1 MISELST
8 YISDLLYSHDA
19 VIVPNFG
26 GFVRTYKSSAIDHVQ
41 GLIYAPSKQINFN
54 ENLVVND
61 GILINYVRKKLNLPA
76 KEARQMV
83 ERFVSEIQVAVEKR
97 EIVVFPDVGRL
108 YMDYEQNIQFLPDT
122 SNFSTE
128 SYGLPTLQYY
138 PILRNREAI
147 GDEAPEPTTSITIS
161 DKNYQNEQRKRK
173 WSALL
178 RPAVPYLIAGAVFF
192 TAFGLYKGM
201 DRANNLN
208 IDMPPTLPVNFNKK
222 PTAEIIV
229 DVPKR
234 DEDELDYE
242 SDYDSGKEEM
252 NSNESK
258 SHGENKSSSIDRSH
272 NKELDLEKET
282 KNNYTAPIDTE
293 GATLGPSQK
302 EGVIIVHAFGN
313 KDNVRKMISKLIE
326 LGYSPYTDKT
336 KKLTRVGIQFIYED
350 KNEIQSLLKDIRT
363 SVSKRAYIKK

>member
-41 GLIYAPSKQINFN
+41 GLIYAPSKQISFN

-76 KEARQMV
+76 KEARLMV
-83 ERFVSEIQVAVEKR
+83 ERFVSEIQEAVEKR
-97 EIVVFPDVGRL
+97 EIVVFPEVGRL

-128 SYGLPTLQYY
+128 SFGLPTLQYY
-138 PILRNREAI
+138 PILRNREAL
-147 GDEAPEPTTSITIS
+147 GDEAPEPTTSIAIS
-161 DKNYQNEQRKRK
+161 DKSYQKEQRKRK

-178 RPAVPYLIAGAVFF
+178 RPAVPYMIAGAVLF
-192 TAFGLYKGM
+192 ASIGLYKGM
-201 DRANNLN
+201 DNANDLN

-222 PTAEIIV
+222 PTAEVII

-234 DEDELDYE
+234 DEDELDDVSE
-242 SDYDSGKEEM
+242 KEAI
-252 NSNESK
+252 NSNESYTYT
-258 SHGENKSSSIDRSH
+258 ENKSTKNDPSH
-272 NKELDLEKET
+272 NKELDVERAPR
-282 KNNYTAPIDTE
+282 NSYTAPIDTE

-350 KNEIQSLLKDIRT
+350 KEEIQMILSDIRT

>member
-1 MISELST
+1 
-8 YISDLLYSHDA
+8 
-19 VIVPNFG
+19 
-26 GFVRTYKSSAIDHVQ
+26 
-41 GLIYAPSKQINFN
+41 
-54 ENLVVND
+54 
-61 GILINYVRKKLNLPA
+61 
-76 KEARQMV
+76 
-83 ERFVSEIQVAVEKR
+83 
-97 EIVVFPDVGRL
+97 
-108 YMDYEQNIQFLPDT
+108 
-122 SNFSTE
+122 
-128 SYGLPTLQYY
+128 
-138 PILRNREAI
+138 
-147 GDEAPEPTTSITIS
+147 
-161 DKNYQNEQRKRK
+161 
-173 WSALL
+173 
-178 RPAVPYLIAGAVFF
+178 
-192 TAFGLYKGM
+192 M